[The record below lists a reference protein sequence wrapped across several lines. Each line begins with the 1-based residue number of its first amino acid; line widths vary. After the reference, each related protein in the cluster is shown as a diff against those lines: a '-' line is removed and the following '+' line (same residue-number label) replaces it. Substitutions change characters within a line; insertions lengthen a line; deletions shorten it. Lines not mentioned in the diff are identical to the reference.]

1 MSQLTESETDWRSDF
16 PIFKQKVT
24 YLDSAATSQKPLA
37 VIKTLES
44 FYNTTNANIHR
55 GVYQWSA
62 KATELYEN
70 SRKLIAKFLNA
81 RPWET
86 IFVRNATEG
95 INLVARSW
103 GANLKKG
110 DLIVATVMEHHS
122 NMVPWQ
128 ELAKRTGATLEYIT
142 VTAEGTLDMNSVK
155 ELLAKKPKMLAI
167 AQVSNVLGTINP
179 VQEIIKMAHE
189 AGSLVLVDACQ
200 SVPHMT
206 VDVRQLD
213 CDFLVFSGHKA
224 FGPTGIGVLYGKE
237 TLLRGMEPFLTGGD
251 MIKEVKLE
259 GAKWNDLPWK
269 FEAGTPA
276 IAEAIALGTAIE
288 YLSDKID
295 AVKNHDEELLAYAM
309 EELQKV
315 PGIMIYGP
323 TNPIDRCGAIS
334 FNLADIHAHDLASVL
349 DDNNVAIRS
358 GHHCSMPMM
367 DILKVPATARM
378 SIALYNTKEDVDALI
393 TALHEARKVFR
404 L

>member
-1 MSQLTESETDWRSDF
+1 M
-16 PIFKQKVT
+16 
-24 YLDSAATSQKPLA
+24 
-37 VIKTLES
+37 
-44 FYNTTNANIHR
+44 
-55 GVYQWSA
+55 
-62 KATELYEN
+62 
-70 SRKLIAKFLNA
+70 IAQFLNA

-95 INLVARSW
+95 INLVTRSW

-110 DLIVATVMEHHS
+110 DLILSTVMEHHS

-128 ELAKRTGATLEYIT
+128 ELAKRTGATIEYVP
-142 VTAEGTLDMNSVK
+142 VTEEGTLNITALK

-167 AQVSNVLGTINP
+167 AHVSNVNGVINP
-179 VQEIIKMAHE
+179 IQEIVKMAHE
-189 AGSLVLVDACQ
+189 VGCLVLVDACQ
-200 SVPHMT
+200 SVPHMA

-276 IAEAIALGTAIE
+276 IAEAIGLGAAIK
-288 YLSDKID
+288 YISGIGMANIQCTD
-295 AVKNHDEELLAYAM
+295 ADLIAYAL

-315 PGIMIYGP
+315 PGIIIYGP
-323 TNPIDRCGAIS
+323 KNSIDRCGAIS
-334 FNLADIHAHDLASVL
+334 FNLADIHAHDLASVM

-367 DILKVPATARM
+367 EILGVPATARM
-378 SIALYNTKEDVDALI
+378 SIAFYNTKEDVDALI